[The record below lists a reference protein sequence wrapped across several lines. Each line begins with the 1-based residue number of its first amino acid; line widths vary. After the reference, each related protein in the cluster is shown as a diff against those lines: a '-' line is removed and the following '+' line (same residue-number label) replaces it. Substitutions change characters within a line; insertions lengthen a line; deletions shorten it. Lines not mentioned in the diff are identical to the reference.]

1 MISTVTTT
9 VTTMVSSSAVSLMV
23 SLGGA
28 GVLTLIVSLVLKE
41 LVSAGGTGRRSLGN
55 NLNVIILP
63 LLYVFS
69 SVVFMKVWEIFS

>member
-1 MISTVTTT
+1 MISTVTTA
-9 VTTMVSSSAVSLMV
+9 VTTVVSSSAVSLMA

-41 LVSAGGTGRRSLGN
+41 LVSAGGTGRRSLGS

-63 LLYVFS
+63 LLFVFS
-69 SVVFMKVWEIFS
+69 FIVFMKVWEILC

>member
-28 GVLTLIVSLVLKE
+28 GVLTLIATLVLKE
-41 LVSAGGTGRRSLGN
+41 LVSAGGTRRQALGG

-63 LLYVFS
+63 LLFVFS
-69 SVVFMKVWEIFS
+69 FVVFMKVWDIFS